1 MAEKITAIT
10 VKEAAVK
17 GALAEEITETTAK
30 EAAVKGASAEE
41 ITATIAKEAAAKEA
55 LAERTAATAVK
66 EAVPRAEG
74 ETAEGA
80 AALSTLRSRQS
91 RRAPA
96 SRIKI
101 IIKMTNTI
109 NGTEM
114 KICR

>member
-1 MAEKITAIT
+1 M
-10 VKEAAVK
+10 KE
-17 GALAEEITETTAK
+17 ALAEEITAIIAK
-30 EAAVKGASAEE
+30 EAAAKGALAEE
-41 ITATIAKEAAAKEA
+41 ITATIAKEAAAKGA

-91 RRAPA
+91 RRAPV